1 MAGNGRRVAGIV
13 AIVISVLVA
22 VFDIVYYMGRHPRRG
37 PLVFLV
43 CGVLLIVG
51 IILIAAASRK
61 TQQIPGK

>member
-37 PLVFLV
+37 LAALIA
-43 CGVLLIVG
+43 CGVLLVLGIV
-51 IILIAAASRK
+51 LIVATSRK
-61 TQQIPGK
+61 SQQSPTR